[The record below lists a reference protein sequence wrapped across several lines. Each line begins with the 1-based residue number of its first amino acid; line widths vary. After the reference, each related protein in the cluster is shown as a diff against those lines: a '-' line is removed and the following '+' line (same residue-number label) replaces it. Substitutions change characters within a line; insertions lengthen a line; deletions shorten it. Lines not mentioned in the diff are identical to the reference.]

1 LKKPLAKRASSV
13 YAIFVSTEQFMNA
26 EQAWQSVLGQLQMEM
41 PRASFDTWVR
51 DTKPLSYQ
59 DGTLTIGVR
68 NAYARDWLESRL
80 TSTVSRLL
88 VGIMN
93 SSVAV
98 NFIVNGNHEVET
110 VLDEINSPLR
120 KPQFHDQT
128 RGEPVEAYEQPSRN
142 SSLNPRYLFETYVVG
157 SGNRLAHAACLA
169 VAEKPARAYNPLFLY
184 GGVGLGKTHL
194 LHAIGNACQ
203 GRNLNVLYVSS
214 EEFTNDLITAI
225 RTHTTQ
231 AFREKYRSMD
241 VLLIDDIQ
249 FIAGKEST
257 QEEFFHTF
265 NTLHGQDK
273 QIIVSSDRPP
283 KALVTLEERLRSRF
297 EWGLTADIQPPD
309 LETRLAILRSK
320 AERTGRQ
327 ITDEILE
334 NIARRVQSNIREL
347 EGALNRILAFADLSG
362 TSLTPNLVE
371 VALADLLP
379 QKRNLPPNKIL
390 EEVAAIEGVKVDDLI
405 GQNRS
410 AKIALPRQ
418 MAMYLLRELNDIS
431 LPQIGELLGGRD
443 HTTVMHA
450 IRKIDMDEKLRVRVK
465 KIEERLLNQAVMI

>member
-1 LKKPLAKRASSV
+1 
-13 YAIFVSTEQFMNA
+13 MNA

-51 DTKPLSYQ
+51 DTRPVSYQ

-80 TSTVSRLL
+80 ASTVSRLL

-93 SSVAV
+93 ASVAV
-98 NFIVNGNHEVET
+98 NFIVNGNEPETMMDEVPYPSGQTEPIAAY
-110 VLDEINSPLR
+110 DQPLR
-120 KPQFHDQT
+120 
-128 RGEPVEAYEQPSRN
+128 PSN
-142 SSLNPRYLFETYVVG
+142 MNPRYLFETFVVG

-194 LHAIGNACQ
+194 LHAIGNACHSR
-203 GRNLNVLYVSS
+203 GLNVLYVSS
-214 EEFTNDLITAI
+214 EEFTNDMITAI
-225 RTHTTQ
+225 RTHTNQ
-231 AFREKYRSMD
+231 AFREKYRSAD
-241 VLLIDDIQ
+241 VLLVDDIQ

-283 KALVTLEERLRSRF
+283 KSLNTLDERLRSRL

-309 LETRLAILRSK
+309 FETRLAILRSK

-327 ITDEILE
+327 IPSDILE
-334 NIARRVQSNIREL
+334 SIARRVQSNIREL

-362 TSLTPNLVE
+362 THLTPQLVE

-379 QKRNLPPNKIL
+379 QRSDVQPQKIIEL
-390 EEVAAIEGVKVDDLI
+390 VAREWQTTVEALLGRD
-405 GQNRS
+405 RS
-410 AKIALPRQ
+410 QKIAQPRQ
-418 MAMYLLRELNDIS
+418 VAMYLLRKETDAS
-431 LPQIGELLGGRD
+431 LPQIGEVLGGRD
-443 HTTVMHA
+443 HTTVMYA
-450 IRKIDMDEKLRVRVK
+450 IDKIASDIETKTDLRKRVVNIK
-465 KIEERLLNQAVMI
+465 QQLYGQGAVI

>member
-1 LKKPLAKRASSV
+1 
-13 YAIFVSTEQFMNA
+13 MNV

-51 DTKPLSYQ
+51 DTRPVSYQ
-59 DGTLTIGVR
+59 DGTLVVGVR
-68 NAYARDWLESRL
+68 NAYARDWLENRL
-80 TSTVSRLL
+80 AGTVNRLL

-93 SSVAV
+93 ASVSV
-98 NFIVNGNHEVET
+98 NFVVNGNDPDPVVDET
-110 VLDEINSPLR
+110 PATRSQSFDFVQNKPEAVPVYEAPSHNS
-120 KPQFHDQT
+120 KM
-128 RGEPVEAYEQPSRN
+128 
-142 SSLNPRYLFETYVVG
+142 NPRYVFDTFVVG

-194 LHAIGNACQ
+194 LHAIGNACHAS
-203 GRNLNVLYVSS
+203 GLNVLYVSS
-214 EEFTNDLITAI
+214 EEFTNDLIAAI

-231 AFREKYRSMD
+231 AFREKYRSAD

-327 ITDEILE
+327 ISDEILE
-334 NIARRVQSNIREL
+334 SIARRVQSNIREL

-379 QKRNLPPNKIL
+379 QRSDIAPGKIIEL
-390 EEVAAIEGVKVDDLI
+390 VAKEWQTSVDALMGRD
-405 GQNRS
+405 RS
-410 AKIALPRQ
+410 QKIAQPRQ
-418 MAMYLLRELNDIS
+418 VAMYLLRKETDAS
-431 LPQIGELLGGRD
+431 LPQIGEVLGGRD
-443 HTTVMHA
+443 HTTVMYA
-450 IRKIDMDEKLRVRVK
+450 IEKIAGDIETKPDLRKRVVSIK
-465 KIEERLLNQAVMI
+465 HQLYGQAAVI